1 MIIVKKAASL
11 TQILSDQRTL
21 TPELGFV
28 PTMGAL
34 HQGHLELIKTS
45 RQECGFTIS
54 SIFVNPTQFNDPK
67 DFEKYPVT
75 LENDVYLLEKAGCDC
90 LFLPSVTEVY
100 PGGMA
105 HLEHYPLGYLESIF
119 EGKYRPGHFQGVCQV
134 VYRLLKMVNPTRL
147 FIGQKDYQQ
156 CMVIKRLTE
165 LTSTD
170 VRIRICATVREASGL
185 AMSSRNTRLSN
196 ENRLKAAEIYKTLQ
210 FIKEN
215 IKPGSLTGLTD
226 TSTKQLND
234 AGFKPDYVALADAQ
248 NLQPVID
255 WNGTQ
260 KLVALVAAFLGE
272 VRLIDNMVM
281 DDLNR

>member
-1 MIIVKKAASL
+1 MIIVKNAASL
-11 TQILSDQRTL
+11 TQILSDQRML

-34 HQGHLELIKTS
+34 HRGHLELINTS

-67 DFEKYPVT
+67 DFEKYPIT

-134 VYRLLKMVNPTRL
+134 VYRLLKMVNPASL

-165 LTSTD
+165 ITSTD

-185 AMSSRNTRLSN
+185 AMSSRNARLSE
-196 ENRLKAAEIYKTLQ
+196 ENRNKAAEIYKTLQ
-210 FIKEN
+210 FIKES
-215 IKPGSLTGLTD
+215 IKPGPLTNLTD
-226 TSTKQLND
+226 TATQRLNN
-234 AGFKPDYVALADAQ
+234 AGFKTDYVALAAEQ
-248 NLQPVID
+248 NLQPVDD
-255 WNGTQ
+255 WDGTQ
-260 KLVALVAAFLGE
+260 NLVALAAAFLGD
-272 VRLIDNMVM
+272 VRLIDNIV
-281 DDLNR
+281 L